1 MLPELF
7 RIPGLDIPIA
17 TYGLLL
23 AIGMIA
29 ALYVAV
35 RLARQDG
42 IDPNRAY
49 DLGLYTIGASL
60 VGSKV
65 LLVLTEPRL
74 LQPEHLFS
82 REFWS
87 SGGVYFGGFI
97 SAFLGSILF
106 ARLMGMAWWRVADAF
121 SPGIALGQAI
131 GRIGC
136 FAAGCCWGTQC
147 SLPWAVQFPEAGHV
161 NSGVPTG
168 VDLHPVQLY
177 ETIATLGIFL
187 FLLWLRKRRAFTG
200 HVVLAY
206 LVLYSAVRFTLEY
219 WRDDPRGDVLGL
231 TTLTGL
237 STSQLI
243 AVGCGSVALALMAF
257 FWRRAGRGEPPK
269 PAEPAEPVADGE
281 PSAAPVS

>member
-23 AIGMIA
+23 ALGMIS

-35 RLARQDG
+35 RLARLDG
-42 IDPNRAY
+42 LDPNRAY

-74 LQPEHLFS
+74 LQPENLFS
-82 REFWS
+82 KEFWS
-87 SGGVYFGGFI
+87 SGGVYFGGFL
-97 SAFLGSILF
+97 SAFLGSMLF
-106 ARLMGMAWWRVADAF
+106 ARIMGMEWWRVADAF

-131 GRIGC
+131 GRVGC

-147 SLPWAVQFPEAGHV
+147 DLPWGVRFPTEGHA
-161 NSGVPTG
+161 NSGVPVG

-177 ETIATLGIFL
+177 EAIATLGIFL
-187 FLLWLRKRRAFTG
+187 LLLAIRKRRAFTG
-200 HVVLAY
+200 QVVLAY
-206 LVLYSAVRFTLEY
+206 LVLYSAVRFMLEF
-219 WRDDPRGDVLGL
+219 WRDDPRGDVMGL

-237 STSQLI
+237 STSQIISL
-243 AVGCGSVALALMAF
+243 ACGTVALVLMGY
-257 FWRRAGRGEPPK
+257 FWRRAGKPP
-269 PAEPAEPVADGE
+269 EPAEPVSESEA
-281 PSAAPVS
+281 SAAPVA

>member
-23 AIGMIA
+23 ALAMIS
-29 ALYVAV
+29 ALYVSV
-35 RLARQDG
+35 RLAGRDG
-42 IDPNRAY
+42 LDPNRAY

-60 VGSKV
+60 VGSK
-65 LLVLTEPRL
+65 LLLLITEPRL
-74 LQPEHLFS
+74 LTWDSLTS
-82 REFWS
+82 KEFWS
-87 SGGVYFGGFI
+87 SGGDYFGGFI

-106 ARLMGMAWWRVADAF
+106 ARMMGMNWWRVADAF
-121 SPGIALGQAI
+121 APGIAVGQAI
-131 GRIGC
+131 GRVGC

-147 SLPWAVQFPEAGHV
+147 DLPWGVQFPEAGHV
-161 NSGVPTG
+161 NAGVPTG
-168 VDLHPVQLY
+168 VHLHPVQLY
-177 ETIATLGIFL
+177 ETAATLAL
-187 FLLWLRKRRAFTG
+187 FFVLLWLRKRRAFTG

-206 LVLYSAVRFTLEY
+206 LIGYSAIRFTLEF

-243 AVGCGSVALALMAF
+243 AVACGTSAAALMAY
-257 FWRRAGRGEPPK
+257 FWRRADRSHPPHQ
-269 PAEPAEPVADGE
+269 VADPE
-281 PSAAPVS
+281 PTAAPVS

>member
-1 MLPELF
+1 MFPELF
-7 RIPGLDIPIA
+7 RIPGLDVPLA

-23 AIGMIA
+23 AAGMIA
-29 ALYVAV
+29 ALYVSV
-35 RLARQDG
+35 RLARADG
-42 IDPNRAY
+42 LDPNRAY

-60 VGSKV
+60 IGSKV

-74 LQPEHLFS
+74 LESGNFFS
-82 REFWS
+82 KEFWS

-106 ARLMGMAWWRVADAF
+106 ARLMGMNWWRVADAF

-136 FAAGCCWGTQC
+136 FAAGCCWGTAC
-147 SLPWAVQFPEAGHV
+147 DLPWGVHFPQEGYL
-161 NSGVPTG
+161 NSGVPAG
-168 VDLHPVQLY
+168 VPLHPVQLY
-177 ETIATLGIFL
+177 EAAATLALFF
-187 FLLWLRKRRAFTG
+187 FLLWFRRRRAFTG

-206 LVLYSAVRFTLEY
+206 LVLYCAVRFTLEF
-219 WRDDPRGDVLGL
+219 WRDDPRGDVFGL

-243 AVGCGSVALALMAF
+243 AVACGVVALALMAYY
-257 FWRRAGRGEPPK
+257 WKRAGRNEPPHE
-269 PAEPAEPVADGE
+269 ADPVGDGE